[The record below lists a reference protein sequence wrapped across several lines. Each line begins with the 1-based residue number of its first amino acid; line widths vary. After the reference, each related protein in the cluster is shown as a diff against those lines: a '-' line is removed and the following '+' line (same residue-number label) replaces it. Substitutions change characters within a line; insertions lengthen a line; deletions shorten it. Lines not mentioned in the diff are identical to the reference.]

1 MRQFHSRS
9 NGFGGYDTP
18 SSYGRNPVRIP
29 ASYPMED
36 NSGTL
41 HFGAWEPMGPII
53 QPIPDNLMVGDYI
66 EINGFCRG
74 PEVIVELLTSDH
86 PSEIDSGLLPLHIC
100 LLAGGPV
107 LVKSQSRNKIERQE
121 HNVRMGVQQNM
132 AFELCIYAMD
142 DGYEIKLNKETVCT
156 HKHAVKLEDV
166 AAISMDGDADFTSIE
181 FKDIYGEEDEAQ
193 YTNESAQPG
202 FMRVQELR
210 ESFSRKRGSPMLV
223 RSSTRRSSRSSK
235 VQSPSSVVKTH
246 WPTSS
251 DLSRPDFDV
260 DVKPAAQ
267 AITPMEYVEPEPNV
281 RADYAL
287 PTSTQPP
294 YMDTTSQRSKNRL
307 SLKPG
312 SRKSIQLDESKLEGY
327 SLVGGNQSSQVA
339 GNAHGGV
346 YQILDDEQPGIY
358 RTGAN
363 TMYVGSTQSIHGS
376 TPSLQDK
383 GKKKRTSLFSR
394 SKGSESDLSTAGT
407 EKKSKGIKNI
417 FKRKKSEHMRFDSLI
432 LSFKSIK
439 TLLLPDCL
447 LETCISGLQQR
458 TSTLRSPNKSLLKE
472 GTFKEVNMC
481 QMSLLK
487 QMGIFS
493 IKQLGTIE
501 CLSPVYQRSWEAD
514 VTVNM
519 RTPTTSGTEI
529 RPSISMP
536 DVYRS
541 EPTGHQGYST
551 ASISERPLYL
561 GAAMDIAPVRGP
573 VPKSVLKD
581 PAPEIAAYMAGQ
593 KAVPEFENFTLTP
606 EPSLTQS
613 RMSVTETSRVE
624 PTQTRPT
631 SVISEEPHR
640 RKLKGTAPELAD
652 ILIDSGRA
660 GFEPNNTLTGGVQE
674 PKVST
679 PIRESY
685 QPKYEQMEP
694 VKPMK
699 GSAPEIADSITT
711 RFRPENAA
719 DVTLTN
725 ESALEIPRVS
735 QPAHYTAVSTQPAT
749 TEIEIVTTKPG
760 KLKGTAPELAAQFV
774 DTNKTHV
781 FYPLET
787 TLSGMQSQ
795 RPKATIIERP
805 NMDVDYRPPVQIEPE
820 YAGKYQYSARSLSVD
835 HNRHNEVDSDA
846 SSVHSDAEYYLEVGK
861 SQYYMER
868 RRSLKNYRSRRSRR
882 KEQEARRS
890 LGLGSESN
898 SAHSSISSV
907 KAGDPTIVARKDK
920 VKSGADREQVNS
932 WLNGYT
938 PAFTL
943 KVIANLLLVGYSN
956 EIDVSRTK
964 RPEVHAAAPAFQMPD
979 LQNAVLVEACKL
991 RDQEFG
997 TKFPLPLTAGR
1008 KARLAGHFVSPSHD
1022 AVECCFI
1029 HLDTNCTVFEDDY
1042 NDIVLETWSN
1052 GDLRI
1057 YGIRNN
1063 AQTPIGQWINSDQ
1076 SVTAPY
1082 DTEKFSFDLHNR
1094 GAYAAITFSDH
1105 VTLRLPPSFEMDKL
1119 RHVQLEQTCTNAEF
1133 DYFSVSNDLMLPL
1146 DLIYPNQ
1153 SHRESIQ
1160 NLTLSTK
1167 LSSDS
1172 KQITME
1178 FFTQANKSFKI
1189 LVDFEQDCI
1198 YLNTSENT
1206 ITTDSLVVKKEIP
1219 FVPEQVRELRVVRN
1233 TNENELT
1240 LYANHTELFNQT
1252 LPITR
1257 PVGKLNHVH
1266 INGDLILLN
1275 AKFN

>member
-1 MRQFHSRS
+1 MYENSHMEPEEEYFHSRS

-18 SSYGRNPVRIP
+18 SSYDRNPVRMP
-29 ASYPMED
+29 ASYPLED
-36 NSGTL
+36 NFGTL

-193 YTNESAQPG
+193 YTNDTAQPG

-210 ESFSRKRGSPMLV
+210 ESFSRKRGSPVLV

-251 DLSRPDFDV
+251 DLSRPDFDI
-260 DVKPAAQ
+260 DVKPPAQ
-267 AITPMEYVEPEPNV
+267 VVTPKEYVEPEHNI

-287 PTSTQPP
+287 PISTQPP
-294 YMDTTSQRSKNRL
+294 YVDTTSQKSKNRL

-327 SLVGGNQSSQVA
+327 SVVGGNQSSQVA
-339 GNAHGGV
+339 GNARGGV
-346 YQILDDEQPGIY
+346 YQVLDDEQPGIY
-358 RTGAN
+358 RPGSN

-383 GKKKRTSLFSR
+383 SKKKRTSLFSR

-417 FKRKKSEHMRFDSLI
+417 FKRKKS
-432 LSFKSIK
+432 
-439 TLLLPDCL
+439 
-447 LETCISGLQQR
+447 
-458 TSTLRSPNKSLLKE
+458 
-472 GTFKEVNMC
+472 
-481 QMSLLK
+481 
-487 QMGIFS
+487 
-493 IKQLGTIE
+493 
-501 CLSPVYQRSWEAD
+501 
-514 VTVNM
+514 
-519 RTPTTSGTEI
+519 TPTTSGTEI

-541 EPTGHQGYST
+541 EPSGHQGYST
-551 ASISERPLYL
+551 ASISDHPLYL
-561 GAAMDIAPVRGP
+561 GAAMDIAPVSGP

-581 PAPEIAAYMAGQ
+581 SAPEIAAYMAGQ
-593 KAVPEFENFTLTP
+593 KAVPEFENFTLTH

-613 RMSVTETSRVE
+613 RMSLTERSRVE
-624 PTQTRPT
+624 PIQTRPT
-631 SVISEEPHR
+631 SVISEGPQR

-674 PKVST
+674 PKVSI

-694 VKPMK
+694 VKPLK
-699 GSAPEIADSITT
+699 GSAPEIADSIAT

-735 QPAHYTAVSTQPAT
+735 QPAHYTAVSTPPAT
-749 TEIEIVTTKPG
+749 KEIEIVTTKPG

-774 DTNKTHV
+774 DTNRTHV

-787 TLSGMQSQ
+787 TLSGLQSQ
-795 RPKATIIERP
+795 QPKATVIERP
-805 NMDVDYRPPVQIEPE
+805 NMDIDYRPPVQIEAE
-820 YAGKYQYSARSLSVD
+820 YAGKYQQSARSLSVD

-898 SAHSSISSV
+898 SVHSSISSV

-938 PAFTL
+938 P
-943 KVIANLLLVGYSN
+943 GYSN

-964 RPEVHAAAPAFQMPD
+964 RPEVHAAAPVSQMPD
-979 LQNAVLVEACKL
+979 LRNAVLVETCKL

-1008 KARLAGHFVSPSHD
+1008 KARLAGHFVLPSHD
-1022 AVECCFI
+1022 AIECCFI
-1029 HLDTNCTVFEDDY
+1029 HLDTNGAVIEDDY
-1042 NDIVLETWSN
+1042 NDIVLEMWSN

-1082 DTEKFSFDLHNR
+1082 DTDKFSFDLHNR
-1094 GAYAAITFSDH
+1094 GAYAAITLSDH

-1119 RHVQLEQTCTNAEF
+1119 KHVQLEGTCTNAEF
-1133 DYFSVSNDLMLPL
+1133 DYFSVSNDLV
-1146 DLIYPNQ
+1146 
-1153 SHRESIQ
+1153 SHY
-1160 NLTLSTK
+1160 
-1167 LSSDS
+1167 
-1172 KQITME
+1172 
-1178 FFTQANKSFKI
+1178 FW
-1189 LVDFEQDCI
+1189 
-1198 YLNTSENT
+1198 
-1206 ITTDSLVVKKEIP
+1206 
-1219 FVPEQVRELRVVRN
+1219 
-1233 TNENELT
+1233 
-1240 LYANHTELFNQT
+1240 
-1252 LPITR
+1252 
-1257 PVGKLNHVH
+1257 
-1266 INGDLILLN
+1266 
-1275 AKFN
+1275 